1 MKKTLFS
8 LSLLAG
14 LTLASAQVTIFQDGF
29 EDYDDFTIDNFG
41 DWIQVDVDGGTTWGS
56 EDLDFPNESYIG
68 AGIIFNLSQADI
80 ITDGAGYAA
89 YSGDKGLYFFA
100 SGASGTAYPNNDWVI
115 SPQISLAGA
124 VGSKLRLYAKSLTN
138 QYGPDLFDIAVSTT
152 GTALTDFEFITAPIN
167 PGTEYELYEF
177 DLSEFDGQDVYIA
190 INCTTD
196 DGFVLMMDDFEVIA
210 DEILAVSDL
219 NKAVSTLYPNPVADA
234 FQVNLSS
241 KFNANNVKVS
251 INDLTGKLVRTFENA
266 TSYNIADL
274 ASGVYVVTITDG
286 KTTETRKVVKK

>member
-56 EDLDFPNESYIG
+56 SDVDFPNESYVG
-68 AGIIFNLSQADI
+68 AGIIFNLSQATI
-80 ITDGAGYAA
+80 LTDGSGYAA
-89 YSGDKGLYFFA
+89 YNGDKGLYFFA
-100 SGASGTAYPNNDWVI
+100 SGANNTAFPNNDWVI
-115 SPQISLAGA
+115 SPQISLSGA
-124 VGSKLRLYAKSLTN
+124 VGSKLRLYAKALTD
-138 QYGPDLFDIAVSTT
+138 QYGPDVFDIAISTT
-152 GTALTDFEFITAPIN
+152 GTDLTDFEFITAPIQ
-167 PGTEYELYEF
+167 PPTEYELYEF
-177 DLSEFDGQDVYIA
+177 DLSDYDGQDIYIA

-196 DGFVLMMDDFEVIA
+196 DGFVLMIDDFEVVA
-210 DEILAVSDL
+210 DEVLAVSDL
-219 NKAVSTLYPNPVADA
+219 NRSVSALYPNPVADA

-241 KFNANNVKVS
+241 KFNSNDVKVAVT
-251 INDLTGKLVRTFENA
+251 DLTGKLVKSFGNS

-274 ASGVYVVTITDG
+274 APGVYIVTITDG